1 MAKIKYRSGSSFR
14 DAIEPTLLYQGNWSS
29 GNLTVDGLSGFTMFA
44 LYFTDNATP
53 MFAFSP
59 TGSSDFRAIGG
70 YAISDSVQRFYTFT
84 SSRSGDTL
92 TYGSGIF
99 TNGSGSGI
107 IVANGI
113 SYIYGI
119 V

>member
-1 MAKIKYRSGSSFR
+1 MSKIRYRSGSSSR

-99 TNGSGSGI
+99 TNSSGSGI